1 MECTD
6 ERGPAGH
13 LAHGTGRRLEDVC
26 AHDGS
31 PEDPWQGNSGSAK
44 QSLFLER
51 KLQLARGPVR
61 GTNSAHMSGLG
72 HSLFAGLG
80 IAEGSEEAK
89 NKLNM
94 ATVSTRPLDSDQI
107 QLLLP

>member
-13 LAHGTGRRLEDVC
+13 LAHGTGRRLEDAC
-26 AHDGS
+26 ARDGS
-31 PEDPWQGNSGSAK
+31 PEDPWRGNSGSAK

-51 KLQLARGPVR
+51 KLQLARGPV
-61 GTNSAHMSGLG
+61 MSGLG

-80 IAEGSEEAK
+80 IAEGSEK
-89 NKLNM
+89 
-94 ATVSTRPLDSDQI
+94 
-107 QLLLP
+107 